1 MKVSLVSYNINP
13 LDSIC
18 SAASNCYDSDVGLS
32 TLKGCYSSGHH
43 SVFEFANF
51 HFHIEGI
58 SRACSHQLV
67 RHRTSHF
74 AQRSQR
80 YVNENNYTY
89 VIPKSIADNEEMLK
103 AYKWLNDDIQA
114 FYEDAVKA
122 GIPAE
127 DARYALPNACETV
140 IDMGFDFRN
149 LMHFCNE
156 RLCSRAQWEI
166 REVAKEMV
174 KLVSEVSP
182 ELAQWLVPKC
192 EAKQPYACPERKS
205 CGRHKKCSELV
216 FVEPETKIN
225 PEDYSVDLE
234 SSSKYC
240 YLVVAPSGAGKDTV
254 VNKLCE
260 DYGLSRVK
268 SYTTR
273 PKRKDPKED
282 LSHIFVNKEEFDAK
296 FDDMVA
302 YTEYNGYEYGCTSE
316 QVDNSDLYIID
327 VAGIEEVKQNYSGSK
342 EFKVI
347 NIKTNAYDRLHRMRE
362 RGDLDRDILDRVNYD
377 AKAFKNVDDIA
388 DVQIRNDDIDECVKE
403 MYEYIKSNNS
413 KQR

>member
-1 MKVSLVSYNINP
+1 MKVSLVSYTLNP
-13 LDSIC
+13 LDSIS
-18 SAASNCYDSDVGLS
+18 SAASNCYDSSAGLG

-43 SVFEFANF
+43 SVFEFASF

-67 RHRTSHF
+67 RHRTSNF

-80 YVNENNYTY
+80 YVNEDNYEY
-89 VIPKSIADNEEMLK
+89 VIPSSIAKNEEMLQ

-122 GIPAE
+122 GIPPE
-127 DARYALPNACETV
+127 DARYALPNACAT
-140 IDMGFDFRN
+140 ILDMKFDFRN

-156 RLCSRAQWEI
+156 RLCTRAQWEI
-166 REVAKEMV
+166 REVAREMV
-174 KLVSEVSP
+174 KLVKEVSP

-192 EAKQPYACPERKS
+192 EIRKPYACPERNS
-205 CGRHKKCSELV
+205 CGKHKQYK
-216 FVEPETKIN
+216 
-225 PEDYSVDLE
+225 DLE
-234 SSSKYC
+234 FVSYDISDISEPTSVEIGDTSYC

-260 DYGLSRVK
+260 DYGMSRVK

-273 PKRKDPKED
+273 PKREDPKED
-282 LSHIFVNKEEFDAK
+282 LSHVFVNKDEFDSK
-296 FDDMVA
+296 FEDMVA
-302 YTEYNGYEYGCTSE
+302 YTQYNGYEYGCTSE
-316 QVDNSDLYIID
+316 QIDNSDLYIVDIK
-327 VAGIEEVKQNYSGSK
+327 GIEELRDKYKGSK

-377 AKAFKNVDDIA
+377 AKAFRDIDKIA
-388 DVQIRNDDIDECVKE
+388 DAQIRNDNLDECVKE
-403 MYEYIKSNNS
+403 MYEYIKSNNL
-413 KQR
+413 K